1 MRLIRCR
8 LESVRRHRELE
19 VAFAPGL
26 TLIGGGNE
34 TGKSSLVE
42 AMHRTLF
49 VRATA
54 TGAAMRDLRST
65 VHAGHPQTEL
75 DFEAQ
80 GHHWSLQ
87 KSFSGS
93 SGTCRLSRLGEPAH
107 LGGDAEDRLAALLG
121 VEEIIG
127 SRQVNRILPSR
138 WAHLW
143 VMQGL
148 AGRNLLDLDGS
159 HYDLNGLI
167 AALENQAS
175 DSLQSPLDQ
184 HIHDQLEVL
193 VASSFTSRGVKQ
205 QSELWKRRQ
214 ELQQA
219 EQRHRDACQQLEMYE
234 AACQELDRNEQAL
247 RDLETVQ
254 APALQQQRRRFT
266 TLRDLQR
273 SLAPLIQEEQQ
284 RKQQLKTLMSLDA
297 ETESTDR
304 SIQSHR
310 CDLEK
315 AGDQVAQQSE
325 QLKARQAS
333 LNALEEQRQA
343 LEERGH
349 ALRRQQEI
357 RTLETRI
364 RDYQQRADLRAR
376 LRAQQGSLQ
385 NKLAAGPGQTTEAL
399 SSLQRW
405 QERLRELE
413 IRLNSMASSI
423 HLEAADQ
430 EVVLD
435 GVALPEGQTLQ
446 RSGPFRLQV
455 GEGVIVQVNPGEG
468 TGIAALTTERSQL
481 QAQVNEGLRQWGAQS
496 LEEAKE
502 QFRQRQQLS
511 QELALVTAR
520 LQQLDQQHP
529 AHADGAESLETLQQK
544 RSALQQDLGL
554 EAAFTMDSA
563 ALDQALLDCRAT
575 YKSVQDQTRALRAGL
590 DALERTLRTVQS
602 NQQERRVAV
611 ERQEAQQLQRR
622 QQRQTFVDSHGEPAQ
637 IQQELNGLT
646 ETICR
651 QQSKLLAL
659 TAEAGL
665 EREADVDQQL
675 AALEQQ
681 ELTLARRREDLNRE
695 QGGLL
700 ERCDRFGRSDL
711 HALVEEA
718 AAAMDLAIRAE
729 QQQTLVAEA
738 RQLLLRRFQE
748 ARRDLSRRYSMPLKQ
763 SINHFLAPLLL
774 EASDGCELNLDP
786 TKGLNALQLQR
797 SGRLFEFAQLSGGM
811 KEQFNA
817 ALRLAIA
824 DTLRSSHDGCLPLLF
839 DDAFTNTDPKR
850 LKSVLTMLRQAVDLG
865 LQVVVL
871 SCDPDPYRDI
881 ADACIMLPPLEPTV

>member
-54 TGAAMRDLRST
+54 TGAAVRDLRSAM
-65 VHAGHPQTEL
+65 HAGHPQIEL
-75 DFEAQ
+75 DFEAD

-87 KSFSGS
+87 KSFSGAG
-93 SGTCRLSRLGEPAH
+93 GTCRLSRMGAPAH
-107 LGGDAEDRLAALLG
+107 LGGEAEDRLASLLG

-148 AGRNLLDLDGS
+148 AGRNLLELDGS

-193 VASSFTSRGVKQ
+193 VAASFTSRGVKQ

-219 EQRHRDACQQLEMYE
+219 EQRHQDACQQLEIYE
-234 AACQELDRNEQAL
+234 SACEELDRNEKAL
-247 RDLETVQ
+247 RDLETGAV
-254 APALQQQRRRFT
+254 PELRQQRSRLT
-266 TLRDLQR
+266 ALLDLQR
-273 SLAPLIQEEQQ
+273 LLAPLIQEEQQ
-284 RKQQLKTLMSLDA
+284 LKQQLNSLKTLDS

-304 SIQSHR
+304 SIQAHR
-310 CDLEK
+310 RDLEK
-315 AGDQVAQQSE
+315 AVDQAAQQSE

-364 RDYQQRADLRAR
+364 RDHQQRDDLRAR
-376 LRAQQGSLQ
+376 LQSQQGSLQ
-385 NKLAAGPGQTTEAL
+385 NKLDAAPAQNTEAL
-399 SSLQRW
+399 SALQRL

-435 GVALPEGQTLQ
+435 GDAFLEGQTLQ

-455 GEGVIVQVNPGEG
+455 GGGVMVQVNPGEG
-468 TGIAALTTERSQL
+468 TGIAALTTERFQL
-481 QAQVNEGLRQWGAQS
+481 QEAFDEGLRQWGASS
-496 LEEAKE
+496 LDEARE
-502 QFRQRQQLS
+502 QLLQQQNLT
-511 QELALVTAR
+511 QELALVKAR
-520 LQQLDQQHP
+520 LQQLDQQRP
-529 AHADGAESLETLQQK
+529 VQVDGDESLETLRQK
-544 RSALQQDLGL
+544 LSALQQDLGL
-554 EAAFTMDSA
+554 EALFTMDST

-575 YKSVQDQTRALRAGL
+575 YKSVQEQTRALRPLL
-590 DALERTLRTVQS
+590 DALERNLSAVQS
-602 NQQERRVAV
+602 QRQERRVTV
-611 ERQEAQQLQRR
+611 ERLEAQQLQRR
-622 QQRQTFVDSHGEPAQ
+622 QQRQAFVETHGEAAQ
-637 IQQELNGLT
+637 IQRQLDVLT
-646 ETICR
+646 ETSR
-651 QQSKLLAL
+651 VQQSKLLAL

-665 EREADVDQQL
+665 ERTVDAERQL
-675 AALEQQ
+675 PSLEQQ
-681 ELTLARRREDLNRE
+681 EHNLSRRREDLNRE
-695 QGGLL
+695 QGSLL
-700 ERCDRFGRSDL
+700 ERCDRLGRSDL
-711 HALVEEA
+711 HALVEERA
-718 AAAMDLAIRAE
+718 AARDLAIRAE
-729 QQQTLVAEA
+729 QQETLVAEA

-748 ARRDLSRRYSMPLKQ
+748 ARRDLSRRYSMPLRQ
-763 SINHFLAPLLL
+763 SINRFMAPLLL
-774 EASDGCELNLDP
+774 EASDDCELNVDP
-786 TKGLNALQLQR
+786 TEGLNTLRLQR
-797 SGRLFEFAQLSGGM
+797 SGRSFDFAQLSGGM

-817 ALRLAIA
+817 ALRLAMA

-850 LKSVLTMLRQAVDLG
+850 LVSVLAMLRQAVDLG

-871 SCDPDPYRDI
+871 SCDPDPYREI
-881 ADACIMLPPLEPTV
+881 ADACVMLPPV

>member
-54 TGAAMRDLRST
+54 TGAAVRDLRSAM
-65 VHAGHPQTEL
+65 HAGHPQIEL
-75 DFEAQ
+75 DFEAD

-87 KSFSGS
+87 KSFSGAG
-93 SGTCRLSRLGEPAH
+93 GTCRLSRMGAPAH
-107 LGGDAEDRLAALLG
+107 LGGEAEDRLASLLG

-148 AGRNLLDLDGS
+148 AGRNLLELDGS

-193 VASSFTSRGVKQ
+193 VAASFTSRGVKQ

-219 EQRHRDACQQLEMYE
+219 EQRHQDACQQLEIYE
-234 AACQELDRNEQAL
+234 SACEELDRNEKAL
-247 RDLETVQ
+247 RDLETGAV
-254 APALQQQRRRFT
+254 PELRQQRSRLT
-266 TLRDLQR
+266 ALLDLQR
-273 SLAPLIQEEQQ
+273 LLAPLIQEEQQ
-284 RKQQLKTLMSLDA
+284 LKQQLNSLKTLDS

-304 SIQSHR
+304 SIQAHR

-315 AGDQVAQQSE
+315 AVVQATEQSE
-325 QLKARQAS
+325 QLKTRQAS

-364 RDYQQRADLRAR
+364 RDHQQRDDLRAR
-376 LRAQQGSLQ
+376 LQSQQGSLQ
-385 NKLAAGPGQTTEAL
+385 NKLDAAPAQNTEAL
-399 SSLQRW
+399 SALQRL

-435 GVALPEGQTLQ
+435 GDAFLEGQTLQ

-455 GEGVIVQVNPGEG
+455 GGGVMVQVNPGEG
-468 TGIAALTTERSQL
+468 TGIAALTTERFQL
-481 QAQVNEGLRQWGAQS
+481 QEAFDEGLRQWGASS
-496 LEEAKE
+496 LDEARE
-502 QFRQRQQLS
+502 QLLQQQNLT
-511 QELALVTAR
+511 QELALVKAR
-520 LQQLDQQHP
+520 LQQLDQQRP
-529 AHADGAESLETLQQK
+529 VQVDGDESLETLRQK
-544 RSALQQDLGL
+544 LSALQQDLGP
-554 EAAFTMDSA
+554 EALFTMDST
-563 ALDQALLDCRAT
+563 ALDQALFDCRAT
-575 YKSVQDQTRALRAGL
+575 YKSVQEQTRALRPRL
-590 DALERTLRTVQS
+590 DALERNLSAVQS
-602 NQQERRVAV
+602 QRQERRVTV
-611 ERQEAQQLQRR
+611 ERLEAQQLQRR
-622 QQRQTFVDSHGEPAQ
+622 QQRQAFVETHGEAAQ
-637 IQQELNGLT
+637 IQRQLDVLT
-646 ETICR
+646 ETSR
-651 QQSKLLAL
+651 VQQSKLLAL

-665 EREADVDQQL
+665 ERTVDAERQL
-675 AALEQQ
+675 TSLEQQ
-681 ELTLARRREDLNRE
+681 EHNLSRRREDLNRE
-695 QGGLL
+695 QGSLL
-700 ERCDRFGRSDL
+700 ERCDRLGRSDL
-711 HALVEEA
+711 HALVEERA
-718 AAAMDLAIRAE
+718 AARDLAIRAE
-729 QQQTLVAEA
+729 QQETLVAEA

-748 ARRDLSRRYSMPLKQ
+748 ARRDLSRRYSMPLRQ
-763 SINHFLAPLLL
+763 SINRFMAPLLL
-774 EASDGCELNLDP
+774 EASDDCELNVDP
-786 TKGLNALQLQR
+786 TEGLNTLRLQR
-797 SGRLFEFAQLSGGM
+797 SGRSFDFAQLSGGM

-817 ALRLAIA
+817 ALRLAMA

-850 LKSVLTMLRQAVDLG
+850 LVLVLAMLRQAVDLG

-871 SCDPDPYRDI
+871 SCDPDPYREI
-881 ADACIMLPPLEPTV
+881 ADDCVMLPPV

>member
-54 TGAAMRDLRST
+54 TGAAVRDLRSAM
-65 VHAGHPQTEL
+65 HAGHPQIEL
-75 DFEAQ
+75 DFEAD

-87 KSFSGS
+87 KSFSGAG
-93 SGTCRLSRLGEPAH
+93 GTCRLSRMGNPALLGAE
-107 LGGDAEDRLAALLG
+107 AEDRLASLLG

-148 AGRNLLDLDGS
+148 AGRNLLELDGS

-175 DSLQSPLDQ
+175 ESLQSPLDQ

-193 VASSFTSRGVKQ
+193 VSSSFTSRGVKQ

-219 EQRHRDACQQLEMYE
+219 EQRHQDACQQLEIYE
-234 AACQELDRNEQAL
+234 SACEELDRNEQAL
-247 RDLETVQ
+247 RDLESGTV
-254 APALQQQRRRFT
+254 PELRQQRRRLT
-266 TLRDLQR
+266 SLVDLQR
-273 SLAPLIQEEQQ
+273 SLVPLIQEEQQ
-284 RKQQLKTLMSLDA
+284 LKQQLNNLKTLDA
-297 ETESTDR
+297 ETESTGR
-304 SIQSHR
+304 SIQVHR
-310 CDLEK
+310 HDLER
-315 AGDQVAQQSE
+315 AVVQATQQSE
-325 QLKARQAS
+325 QLKTRQAS
-333 LNALEEQRQA
+333 LNTLEEQRHA

-349 ALRRQQEI
+349 ALRRQQEL

-364 RDYQQRADLRAR
+364 RDHQQRDDLRAH
-376 LRAQQGSLQ
+376 LQSQQASLQ
-385 NKLAAGPGQTTEAL
+385 NKLDAAPAKTKEAL
-399 SSLQRW
+399 SALQRL

-435 GVALPEGQTLQ
+435 GDALLQGQTLQ
-446 RSGPFRLQV
+446 RSGAFRLQV
-455 GEGVIVQVNPGEG
+455 GAGVMVQVIPGEG
-468 TGIAALTTERSQL
+468 TGLASLTTERSHL
-481 QAQVNEGLRQWGAQS
+481 QAEFDEGLRQWGASS
-496 LEEAKE
+496 LDEARE
-502 QFRQRQQLS
+502 QLLQQQQLT
-511 QELALVTAR
+511 QELALLKAR
-520 LQQLDQQHP
+520 LQQLDQQRP
-529 AHADGAESLETLQQK
+529 AQVDGNESLETLRQK
-544 RSALQQDLGL
+544 LSALQLDL
-554 EAAFTMDSA
+554 ESEVVITVDST
-563 ALDQALLDCRAT
+563 ALDQELLDCRAT
-575 YKSVQDQTRALRAGL
+575 YKSVQEQTRALRAGL
-590 DALERTLRTVQS
+590 DALERNLSAVQS
-602 NQQERRVAV
+602 ERQELRVTV
-611 ERQEAQQLQRR
+611 ERLEAQQLQRR
-622 QQRQTFVDSHGEPAQ
+622 QQRQAFVETHGESAQ
-637 IQQELNGLT
+637 IQRRLDALK
-646 ETICR
+646 ETSR
-651 QQSKLLAL
+651 VQQAKLLAL

-665 EREADVDQQL
+665 ERMADAERQL
-675 AALEQQ
+675 ASLEQQ
-681 ELTLARRREDLNRE
+681 EHNLSRRREDLNRE

-700 ERCDRFGRSDL
+700 ERCDRLGRSDL
-711 HALVEEA
+711 HALVEETS
-718 AAAMDLAIRAE
+718 AAMDLAIRAE
-729 QQQTLVAEA
+729 QQETLVAEA

-748 ARRDLSRRYSMPLKQ
+748 ARRDLSRRYSMPLRQ
-763 SINHFLAPLLL
+763 SINRFMAPLLL
-774 EASDGCELNLDP
+774 EASDDCELNVDP
-786 TKGLNALQLQR
+786 TEGLNALRLQR
-797 SGRLFEFAQLSGGM
+797 SGRSFDFAQLSGGM

-824 DTLRSSHDGCLPLLF
+824 DTLRSSHDGCLPLVF

-850 LKSVLTMLRQAVDLG
+850 LVSVLAMLRQAVDLG

-871 SCDPDPYRDI
+871 SCDPDPYREI
-881 ADACIMLPPLEPTV
+881 ADACVTLPAL

>member
-54 TGAAMRDLRST
+54 TGAAVRDLRSAM
-65 VHAGHPQTEL
+65 HAGHPQIEL
-75 DFEAQ
+75 DFEAD

-87 KSFSGS
+87 KSFSGAG
-93 SGTCRLSRLGEPAH
+93 GTCRLSRMGAPAH
-107 LGGDAEDRLAALLG
+107 LGGEAEDRLASLLG

-148 AGRNLLDLDGS
+148 AGRNLLELDGS

-193 VASSFTSRGVKQ
+193 VAASFTSRGVKQ

-219 EQRHRDACQQLEMYE
+219 EQRHQDACQQLEIYE
-234 AACQELDRNEQAL
+234 SACEELDRNEKAL
-247 RDLETVQ
+247 RDLETGAV
-254 APALQQQRRRFT
+254 PELRQQRSRLT
-266 TLRDLQR
+266 ALLDLQR
-273 SLAPLIQEEQQ
+273 LLAPLIQEEQQ
-284 RKQQLKTLMSLDA
+284 LKQQLNSLKTLDS

-304 SIQSHR
+304 SIQAHR
-310 CDLEK
+310 RDLEK
-315 AGDQVAQQSE
+315 AVDQAAQQSE

-364 RDYQQRADLRAR
+364 RDHQQRDDLRAR
-376 LRAQQGSLQ
+376 LQSQQGSLQ
-385 NKLAAGPGQTTEAL
+385 NKLDAAPAQNTEAL
-399 SSLQRW
+399 SALQRL

-435 GVALPEGQTLQ
+435 GDAFLEGQTLQ

-455 GEGVIVQVNPGEG
+455 GGGVMVQVNPGEG
-468 TGIAALTTERSQL
+468 TGIAALTTERFQL
-481 QAQVNEGLRQWGAQS
+481 QEAFDEGLRQWGASS
-496 LEEAKE
+496 LDEARE
-502 QFRQRQQLS
+502 QLLQQQNLT
-511 QELALVTAR
+511 QELALVKAR
-520 LQQLDQQHP
+520 LQQLDQQRP
-529 AHADGAESLETLQQK
+529 VQVDGDESLETLRQK
-544 RSALQQDLGL
+544 LSALQQDLGL
-554 EAAFTMDSA
+554 EALFTMDST

-575 YKSVQDQTRALRAGL
+575 YKSVQEQTRALRPRL
-590 DALERTLRTVQS
+590 DALERNLSAVQS
-602 NQQERRVAV
+602 QRQERRVSV
-611 ERQEAQQLQRR
+611 ERLEAQQLQRR
-622 QQRQTFVDSHGEPAQ
+622 QQRQAFVETHGEAAQ
-637 IQQELNGLT
+637 IQRQLDVLT
-646 ETICR
+646 ETSR
-651 QQSKLLAL
+651 VQQSKLLAL
-659 TAEAGL
+659 TTEAGL
-665 EREADVDQQL
+665 ERTVDAERQL
-675 AALEQQ
+675 TSLEQQ
-681 ELTLARRREDLNRE
+681 EHNLSRRREDLNRE
-695 QGGLL
+695 QGSLL
-700 ERCDRFGRSDL
+700 ERCDRLGRSDL
-711 HALVEEA
+711 HALVEERA
-718 AAAMDLAIRAE
+718 AARDLAIRAE
-729 QQQTLVAEA
+729 QQETLVAEA

-748 ARRDLSRRYSMPLKQ
+748 ARRDLSRRYSMPLRQ
-763 SINHFLAPLLL
+763 SINRFMAPLLL
-774 EASDGCELNLDP
+774 EASDDCELNVDP
-786 TKGLNALQLQR
+786 TEGLNTLRLQR
-797 SGRLFEFAQLSGGM
+797 SGRSFDFAQLSGGM

-817 ALRLAIA
+817 ALRLAMA

-850 LKSVLTMLRQAVDLG
+850 LVSVLAMLRQAVDLG

-871 SCDPDPYRDI
+871 SCDPDPYREI
-881 ADACIMLPPLEPTV
+881 ADACVMLPPV

>member
-54 TGAAMRDLRST
+54 TGAAVRDLRSAM
-65 VHAGHPQTEL
+65 HAGHPQIEL
-75 DFEAQ
+75 DFEAD

-87 KSFSGS
+87 KSFSGAG
-93 SGTCRLSRLGEPAH
+93 GTCRLSRMGAPAH
-107 LGGDAEDRLAALLG
+107 LGGEAEDRLASLLG

-148 AGRNLLDLDGS
+148 AGRNLLELDGS

-193 VASSFTSRGVKQ
+193 VAASFTSRGVKQ

-219 EQRHRDACQQLEMYE
+219 EQRHQDACQQLEIYE
-234 AACQELDRNEQAL
+234 SACEELDRNEKAL
-247 RDLETVQ
+247 RDLETGAV
-254 APALQQQRRRFT
+254 PELRQQRSRLT
-266 TLRDLQR
+266 ALLDLQR
-273 SLAPLIQEEQQ
+273 LLAPLIQEEQQ
-284 RKQQLKTLMSLDA
+284 LKQQLNSLKTLDS

-304 SIQSHR
+304 SIQAHR
-310 CDLEK
+310 RDLEK
-315 AGDQVAQQSE
+315 AVDQAAQQSE

-364 RDYQQRADLRAR
+364 RDHQQRDDLRAR
-376 LRAQQGSLQ
+376 LQSQQGSLQ
-385 NKLAAGPGQTTEAL
+385 NKLDAAPAQNTEAL
-399 SSLQRW
+399 SALQRL

-435 GVALPEGQTLQ
+435 GVALSEGQTLQ

-455 GEGVIVQVNPGEG
+455 GEGVMVQVNPGEG
-468 TGIAALTTERSQL
+468 TGIAALTTERFQL
-481 QAQVNEGLRQWGAQS
+481 QEAFDEGLRQWGASS
-496 LEEAKE
+496 LDEARE
-502 QFRQRQQLS
+502 QLLQQQNLT
-511 QELALVTAR
+511 QELALVKAR
-520 LQQLDQQHP
+520 LQQLDQQRP
-529 AHADGAESLETLQQK
+529 VQVDGDESLETLRQK
-544 RSALQQDLGL
+544 LSALQQDLGP
-554 EAAFTMDSA
+554 EALFTMDST

-575 YKSVQDQTRALRAGL
+575 YKSVQEQTRALRPLL
-590 DALERTLRTVQS
+590 DALERNLSAVQS
-602 NQQERRVAV
+602 QRQERRVTV
-611 ERQEAQQLQRR
+611 ERLEAQQLQRR
-622 QQRQTFVDSHGEPAQ
+622 QQRQAFVETHGEAAQ
-637 IQQELNGLT
+637 IQRQLDVLT
-646 ETICR
+646 ETSR
-651 QQSKLLAL
+651 LQQSKLLAL
-659 TAEAGL
+659 TTEAGL
-665 EREADVDQQL
+665 ERTVDAERQL
-675 AALEQQ
+675 TSLEQQ
-681 ELTLARRREDLNRE
+681 EHNLSRRREDLNRE
-695 QGGLL
+695 QGSLL
-700 ERCDRFGRSDL
+700 ERCDRLGRSDL
-711 HALVEEA
+711 HALVEERA
-718 AAAMDLAIRAE
+718 AARDLAIRAE
-729 QQQTLVAEA
+729 QQETLVAEA

-748 ARRDLSRRYSMPLKQ
+748 ARRDLSRRYSMPLRQ
-763 SINHFLAPLLL
+763 SINRFMAPLLL
-774 EASDGCELNLDP
+774 EASDDCELNVDP
-786 TKGLNALQLQR
+786 TEGLNTLRLQR
-797 SGRLFEFAQLSGGM
+797 SGRSFDFAQLSGGM

-817 ALRLAIA
+817 ALRLAMA

-850 LKSVLTMLRQAVDLG
+850 LVSVLAMLRQAVDLG

-871 SCDPDPYRDI
+871 SCDPDPYREI
-881 ADACIMLPPLEPTV
+881 ADACVMLPPV

>member
-54 TGAAMRDLRST
+54 TGAAVRDLRSAM
-65 VHAGHPQTEL
+65 HAGHPQIEL
-75 DFEAQ
+75 DFEAD

-87 KSFSGS
+87 KSFSGAG
-93 SGTCRLSRLGEPAH
+93 GTCRLSRMGAPAH
-107 LGGDAEDRLAALLG
+107 LGGEAEDRLASLLG

-148 AGRNLLDLDGS
+148 AGRNLLELDGS

-193 VASSFTSRGVKQ
+193 VAASFTSRGVKQ

-219 EQRHRDACQQLEMYE
+219 EQRHQDACQQLEIYE
-234 AACQELDRNEQAL
+234 SACEELDRNEKAL
-247 RDLETVQ
+247 RDLETGAV
-254 APALQQQRRRFT
+254 PELRQQRSRLT
-266 TLRDLQR
+266 ALLDLQR
-273 SLAPLIQEEQQ
+273 LLAPLIQEEQQ
-284 RKQQLKTLMSLDA
+284 LKQQLNSLKTLDS

-304 SIQSHR
+304 SIQAHR
-310 CDLEK
+310 RDLEK
-315 AGDQVAQQSE
+315 AVDQAAQQSE

-364 RDYQQRADLRAR
+364 RDHQQRDDLRAR
-376 LRAQQGSLQ
+376 LQSQQGSLQ
-385 NKLAAGPGQTTEAL
+385 NKLDAAPAQNTEAL
-399 SSLQRW
+399 SALQRL

-435 GVALPEGQTLQ
+435 GDAFLEGQTLQ

-455 GEGVIVQVNPGEG
+455 GEGVMVQVNPGEG
-468 TGIAALTTERSQL
+468 TGIAALTTERFQL
-481 QAQVNEGLRQWGAQS
+481 QEAFDEGLRQWGASS
-496 LEEAKE
+496 LDEARE
-502 QFRQRQQLS
+502 QLLQQQNLT
-511 QELALVTAR
+511 QELALVKAR
-520 LQQLDQQHP
+520 LQQLDQQRP
-529 AHADGAESLETLQQK
+529 VQVDGDESLETLRQK
-544 RSALQQDLGL
+544 LSALQQDLGL
-554 EAAFTMDSA
+554 EALFTMDST

-575 YKSVQDQTRALRAGL
+575 YKSVQEQTRALRPLL
-590 DALERTLRTVQS
+590 DALERNLSAVQS
-602 NQQERRVAV
+602 QRQERRVTV
-611 ERQEAQQLQRR
+611 ERLEAQQLQRR
-622 QQRQTFVDSHGEPAQ
+622 QQRQAFVETHGEAAQ
-637 IQQELNGLT
+637 IQRQLDVLT
-646 ETICR
+646 ETSR
-651 QQSKLLAL
+651 VQQSKLLAL

-665 EREADVDQQL
+665 ERTVDAERQL
-675 AALEQQ
+675 TSLEQQ
-681 ELTLARRREDLNRE
+681 EHNLSRRREDLNRE
-695 QGGLL
+695 QGSLL
-700 ERCDRFGRSDL
+700 ERCDRLGRSDL
-711 HALVEEA
+711 HALVEERA
-718 AAAMDLAIRAE
+718 AARDLAIRAE
-729 QQQTLVAEA
+729 QQETLVAEA

-748 ARRDLSRRYSMPLKQ
+748 ARRDLSRRYSMPLRQ
-763 SINHFLAPLLL
+763 SINRFMAPLLL
-774 EASDGCELNLDP
+774 EASDDCELNVDP
-786 TKGLNALQLQR
+786 TEGLNTLRLQR
-797 SGRLFEFAQLSGGM
+797 SGRSFDFAQLSGGM

-817 ALRLAIA
+817 ALRLAMA

-850 LKSVLTMLRQAVDLG
+850 LVLVLAMLRQAVDLG

-871 SCDPDPYRDI
+871 SCDPDPYREI
-881 ADACIMLPPLEPTV
+881 ADACVMLPPV

>member
-54 TGAAMRDLRST
+54 TGAAVRDLRSAM
-65 VHAGHPQTEL
+65 HAGHPQIEL
-75 DFEAQ
+75 DFEAD

-87 KSFSGS
+87 KSFSGAG
-93 SGTCRLSRLGEPAH
+93 GTCRLSRMGAPAH
-107 LGGDAEDRLAALLG
+107 LGGEAEDRLASLLG

-148 AGRNLLDLDGS
+148 AGRNLLELDGS

-193 VASSFTSRGVKQ
+193 VAASFTSRGVKQ

-219 EQRHRDACQQLEMYE
+219 EQRHQDACQQLEIYE
-234 AACQELDRNEQAL
+234 SACEELDRNEKAL
-247 RDLETVQ
+247 RDLETGAV
-254 APALQQQRRRFT
+254 PELRQQRSRLT
-266 TLRDLQR
+266 ALLDLQR
-273 SLAPLIQEEQQ
+273 LLAPLIQEEQQ
-284 RKQQLKTLMSLDA
+284 LKQQLNSLKTLDS

-304 SIQSHR
+304 SIQAHR
-310 CDLEK
+310 RDLEK
-315 AGDQVAQQSE
+315 AVDQAAQQSE

-364 RDYQQRADLRAR
+364 RDHQQRDDLRAR
-376 LRAQQGSLQ
+376 LQSQQGSLQ
-385 NKLAAGPGQTTEAL
+385 NKLDAAPAQNTEAL
-399 SSLQRW
+399 SALQRL

-435 GVALPEGQTLQ
+435 GVALSEGQTLQ

-455 GEGVIVQVNPGEG
+455 GEGVMVQVNPGEG
-468 TGIAALTTERSQL
+468 TGIAALTTERFQL
-481 QAQVNEGLRQWGAQS
+481 QEAFDEGLRQWGASS
-496 LEEAKE
+496 LDEARE
-502 QFRQRQQLS
+502 QLLQQQNLT
-511 QELALVTAR
+511 QELALVKAR
-520 LQQLDQQHP
+520 LQQLDQQRP
-529 AHADGAESLETLQQK
+529 VQVDGDESLETLRQK
-544 RSALQQDLGL
+544 LSALQQDLGL
-554 EAAFTMDSA
+554 EALFTMDST

-575 YKSVQDQTRALRAGL
+575 YKSVQEQTRALRPRL
-590 DALERTLRTVQS
+590 DALERNLSAVQS
-602 NQQERRVAV
+602 QRQERRVSV
-611 ERQEAQQLQRR
+611 ERLEAQQLQRR
-622 QQRQTFVDSHGEPAQ
+622 QQRQAFVETHGEAAQ
-637 IQQELNGLT
+637 IQRQLDVLT
-646 ETICR
+646 ETSR
-651 QQSKLLAL
+651 VQQSKLLAL
-659 TAEAGL
+659 TTEAGL
-665 EREADVDQQL
+665 ERTVDAERQL
-675 AALEQQ
+675 TSLEQQ
-681 ELTLARRREDLNRE
+681 EHNLSRRREDLNRE
-695 QGGLL
+695 QGSLL
-700 ERCDRFGRSDL
+700 ERCDRLGRSDL
-711 HALVEEA
+711 HALVEERA
-718 AAAMDLAIRAE
+718 AARDLAIRAE
-729 QQQTLVAEA
+729 QQETLVAEA

-748 ARRDLSRRYSMPLKQ
+748 ARRDLSRRYSMPLRQ
-763 SINHFLAPLLL
+763 SINRFMAPLLL
-774 EASDGCELNLDP
+774 EASDDCELNVDP
-786 TKGLNALQLQR
+786 TEGLNTLRLQR
-797 SGRLFEFAQLSGGM
+797 SGRSFDFAQLSGGM

-817 ALRLAIA
+817 ALRLAMA

-850 LKSVLTMLRQAVDLG
+850 LVSVLAMLRQAVDLG

-871 SCDPDPYRDI
+871 SCDPDPYREI
-881 ADACIMLPPLEPTV
+881 ADACVMLPPV

>member
-54 TGAAMRDLRST
+54 TGAAVRDLRSAM
-65 VHAGHPQTEL
+65 HAGHPQIEL
-75 DFEAQ
+75 DFEAD

-87 KSFSGS
+87 KSFSGAG
-93 SGTCRLSRLGEPAH
+93 GTCRLSRMGAPAH
-107 LGGDAEDRLAALLG
+107 LGGEAEDRLASLLG

-148 AGRNLLDLDGS
+148 AGRNLLELDGS

-193 VASSFTSRGVKQ
+193 VAASFTSRGVKQ

-219 EQRHRDACQQLEMYE
+219 EQRHQDACQQLEIYE
-234 AACQELDRNEQAL
+234 SACEELDRNEKAL
-247 RDLETVQ
+247 RDLETGAV
-254 APALQQQRRRFT
+254 PELRQQRSRLT
-266 TLRDLQR
+266 ALLDLQR
-273 SLAPLIQEEQQ
+273 LLAPLIQEEQQ
-284 RKQQLKTLMSLDA
+284 LKQQLNSLKTLDS

-304 SIQSHR
+304 SIQAHR
-310 CDLEK
+310 RDLEK
-315 AGDQVAQQSE
+315 AVDQAAQQSE

-364 RDYQQRADLRAR
+364 RDHQQRDDLRAR
-376 LRAQQGSLQ
+376 LQSQQGSLQ
-385 NKLAAGPGQTTEAL
+385 NKLDAAPAQNTEAL
-399 SSLQRW
+399 SALQRL

-435 GVALPEGQTLQ
+435 GVALSEGQTLQ

-455 GEGVIVQVNPGEG
+455 GEGVMVQVNPGEG
-468 TGIAALTTERSQL
+468 TGIAALTTERFQL
-481 QAQVNEGLRQWGAQS
+481 QEAFDEGLRQWGASS
-496 LEEAKE
+496 LDEARE
-502 QFRQRQQLS
+502 QLLQQQNLT
-511 QELALVTAR
+511 QELALVKAR
-520 LQQLDQQHP
+520 LQQLDQQRP
-529 AHADGAESLETLQQK
+529 VQVDGDESLETLRQK
-544 RSALQQDLGL
+544 LSALQQDLGP
-554 EAAFTMDSA
+554 EALFTMDST

-575 YKSVQDQTRALRAGL
+575 YKSVQEQTRALRPLL
-590 DALERTLRTVQS
+590 DALERNLSAVQS
-602 NQQERRVAV
+602 QRQERRVTV
-611 ERQEAQQLQRR
+611 ERLEAQQLQRR
-622 QQRQTFVDSHGEPAQ
+622 QQRQAFVETHGEAAQ
-637 IQQELNGLT
+637 IQRQLDVLT
-646 ETICR
+646 ETSR
-651 QQSKLLAL
+651 VQQSKLLAL
-659 TAEAGL
+659 TTEAGL
-665 EREADVDQQL
+665 ERTVDAERQL
-675 AALEQQ
+675 TSLEQQ
-681 ELTLARRREDLNRE
+681 EHNLSRRREDLNRE
-695 QGGLL
+695 QGSLL
-700 ERCDRFGRSDL
+700 ERCDRLGRSDL
-711 HALVEEA
+711 HALVEETA
-718 AAAMDLAIRAE
+718 AARDLAIRAE
-729 QQQTLVAEA
+729 QQETLVAEA

-748 ARRDLSRRYSMPLKQ
+748 ARRDLSRRYSMPLRQ
-763 SINHFLAPLLL
+763 SINRFMAPLLL
-774 EASDGCELNLDP
+774 EASDDCELNVDP
-786 TKGLNALQLQR
+786 TEGLNTLRLQR
-797 SGRLFEFAQLSGGM
+797 SGRSFDFAQLSGGM

-817 ALRLAIA
+817 ALRLAMA

-850 LKSVLTMLRQAVDLG
+850 LVSVLAMLRQAVDLG

-871 SCDPDPYRDI
+871 SCDPDPYREI
-881 ADACIMLPPLEPTV
+881 ADACVMLPPV

>member
-54 TGAAMRDLRST
+54 TGAAVRDLRSA
-65 VHAGHPQTEL
+65 VHAGHPQVEL
-75 DFEAQ
+75 DFEAD

-93 SGTCRLSRLGEPAH
+93 GGTCRLSRIGTSAH
-107 LGGDAEDRLAALLG
+107 LGGEAEDRLALLLG

-127 SRQVNRILPSR
+127 SRQVNRVLPSR

-167 AALENQAS
+167 AALESQAS
-175 DSLQSPLDQ
+175 ESLQSPLDQ
-184 HIHDQLEVL
+184 DIHDQLEAL

-219 EQRHRDACQQLEMYE
+219 EQRHQDACQQLEIYE
-234 AACQELDRNEQAL
+234 SACEELDRNEQAL
-247 RDLETVQ
+247 RDLETGAV
-254 APALQQQRRRFT
+254 PELRQQRSRLT
-266 TLRDLQR
+266 TLLDLQR

-284 RKQQLKTLMSLDA
+284 LKQQLKSLKSLDA
-297 ETESTDR
+297 ETESTSC
-304 SIQSHR
+304 SIQAHR
-310 CDLEK
+310 HDLEK
-315 AGDQVAQQSE
+315 AVVLATQQSE
-325 QLKARQAS
+325 QLKMRQAS
-333 LNALEEQRQA
+333 LNALEEQRHA

-349 ALRRQQEI
+349 ALRRQQEL

-364 RDYQQRADLRAR
+364 RDHQQRDDLRAQLQSQQTS
-376 LRAQQGSLQ
+376 LR
-385 NKLAAGPGQTTEAL
+385 NKIDAAPGQTNEAL
-399 SSLQRW
+399 SALQRL
-405 QERLRELE
+405 QERLRELQ

-435 GVALPEGQTLQ
+435 GDALLEGQTLQ
-446 RSGPFRLQV
+446 RSGAFRLQV
-455 GEGVIVQVNPGEG
+455 GGGVMVQVIPGEG
-468 TGIAALTTERSQL
+468 TGMASLTTERSQL
-481 QAQVNEGLRQWGAQS
+481 QAAFDEGLRQWGASS
-496 LEEAKE
+496 LDEARE
-502 QFRQRQQLS
+502 QLLQQQKLT
-511 QELALVTAR
+511 QELALVNAR
-520 LQQLDQQHP
+520 LQQLDQQRP
-529 AHADGAESLETLQQK
+529 AQGDGNESLETLRQK
-544 RSALQQDLGL
+544 LSALQQDL
-554 EAAFTMDSA
+554 EPETAFTMDA
-563 ALDQALLDCRAT
+563 TALDQALLDCRAS
-575 YKSVQDQTRALRAGL
+575 YKSVQEQTRTLRAGL
-590 DALERTLRTVQS
+590 EALERTLIAVQS
-602 NQQERRVAV
+602 ERQERRVTV
-611 ERQEAQQLQRR
+611 ERLEAQQLQRR
-622 QQRQTFVDSHGEPAQ
+622 QQRQALVETHGESAQ
-637 IQQELNGLT
+637 IQRQLDVLM
-646 ETICR
+646 ETSR
-651 QQSKLLAL
+651 VQQSKLFALA
-659 TAEAGL
+659 AEAGL
-665 EREADVDQQL
+665 DRTADAKMQL
-675 AALEQQ
+675 ASLEQK
-681 ELTLARRREDLNRE
+681 EHTLSRRREDLNRE

-700 ERCDRFGRSDL
+700 ERCDRLGRSDL
-711 HALVEEA
+711 HALVEETA
-718 AAAMDLAIRAE
+718 AARDLAIRAE
-729 QQQTLVAEA
+729 QQATLVAEA

-748 ARRDLSRRYSMPLKQ
+748 ARRDLSRRYSMPLRQ
-763 SINHFLAPLLL
+763 SINRFMAPLLL
-774 EASDGCELNLDP
+774 EASDECELNVDP
-786 TKGLNALQLQR
+786 TEGLNALRLQR
-797 SGRLFEFAQLSGGM
+797 SGRSFDFAQLSGGM

-817 ALRLAIA
+817 ALRLAMA

-850 LKSVLTMLRQAVDLG
+850 LVSVLTMLRQAVDFG

-871 SCDPDPYRDI
+871 SCDPDPYREI
-881 ADACIMLPPLEPTV
+881 ADSCVMLPPV

>member
-54 TGAAMRDLRST
+54 TGAAVRDLRSAM
-65 VHAGHPQTEL
+65 HAGHPQIEL
-75 DFEAQ
+75 DFEAD

-87 KSFSGS
+87 KSFSGAG
-93 SGTCRLSRLGEPAH
+93 GTCRLSRMGAPAH
-107 LGGDAEDRLAALLG
+107 LGGEAEDRLASLLG

-148 AGRNLLDLDGS
+148 AGRNLLELDGS

-193 VASSFTSRGVKQ
+193 VAASFTSRGVKQ

-219 EQRHRDACQQLEMYE
+219 EQRHQDACQQLEIYE
-234 AACQELDRNEQAL
+234 SACEELDRNEKAL
-247 RDLETVQ
+247 RDLETGAV
-254 APALQQQRRRFT
+254 PELRQQRSRLT
-266 TLRDLQR
+266 ALLDLQR
-273 SLAPLIQEEQQ
+273 LLAPLIQEEQQ
-284 RKQQLKTLMSLDA
+284 LKQQLNSLKTLDS

-304 SIQSHR
+304 SIQAHR
-310 CDLEK
+310 RDLEK
-315 AGDQVAQQSE
+315 AVDQAAQQSE

-364 RDYQQRADLRAR
+364 RDHQQRDDLRAR
-376 LRAQQGSLQ
+376 LQSQQGSLQ
-385 NKLAAGPGQTTEAL
+385 NKLDAAPAQNTEAL
-399 SSLQRW
+399 SALQRL

-435 GVALPEGQTLQ
+435 GVALSEGQTLQ

-455 GEGVIVQVNPGEG
+455 GEGVMVQVNPGEG
-468 TGIAALTTERSQL
+468 TGIAALTTERFQL
-481 QAQVNEGLRQWGAQS
+481 QEAFDEGLRQWGASS
-496 LEEAKE
+496 LDEARE
-502 QFRQRQQLS
+502 QLLQQQNLT
-511 QELALVTAR
+511 QELALVKAR
-520 LQQLDQQHP
+520 LQQLDQQRP
-529 AHADGAESLETLQQK
+529 VQVDGDESLETLRQK
-544 RSALQQDLGL
+544 LSALQQDLGL
-554 EAAFTMDSA
+554 EALFTMDST

-575 YKSVQDQTRALRAGL
+575 YKSVQEQTRALRPLL
-590 DALERTLRTVQS
+590 DALERNLSAVQS
-602 NQQERRVAV
+602 QRQERRVTV
-611 ERQEAQQLQRR
+611 ERLEAQQLQRR
-622 QQRQTFVDSHGEPAQ
+622 QQRQAFVETHGEAAQ
-637 IQQELNGLT
+637 IQRQLDVLT
-646 ETICR
+646 ETSR
-651 QQSKLLAL
+651 VQQSKLLAL

-665 EREADVDQQL
+665 ERTVDAERQL
-675 AALEQQ
+675 PSLEQQ
-681 ELTLARRREDLNRE
+681 EHNLSRRREDLNRE
-695 QGGLL
+695 QGSLL
-700 ERCDRFGRSDL
+700 ERCDRLGRSDL
-711 HALVEEA
+711 HALVEETA
-718 AAAMDLAIRAE
+718 AARDLAIRAE
-729 QQQTLVAEA
+729 QQETLVAEA

-748 ARRDLSRRYSMPLKQ
+748 ARRDLSRRYSMPLRQ
-763 SINHFLAPLLL
+763 SINRFMAPLLL
-774 EASDGCELNLDP
+774 EASDDCELNVDP
-786 TKGLNALQLQR
+786 TEGLNTLRLQR
-797 SGRLFEFAQLSGGM
+797 SGRSFDFAQLSGGM

-817 ALRLAIA
+817 ALRLAMA

-850 LKSVLTMLRQAVDLG
+850 LVSVLAMLRQAVDLG

-871 SCDPDPYRDI
+871 SCDPDPYREI
-881 ADACIMLPPLEPTV
+881 ADACVMLPPV

>member
-54 TGAAMRDLRST
+54 TGAAVRDLRSAM
-65 VHAGHPQTEL
+65 HAGHPQIEL
-75 DFEAQ
+75 DFEAD

-87 KSFSGS
+87 KSFSGAG
-93 SGTCRLSRLGEPAH
+93 GTCRLSRMGAPAH
-107 LGGDAEDRLAALLG
+107 LGGEAEDRLASLLG

-148 AGRNLLDLDGS
+148 AGRNLLELDGS

-193 VASSFTSRGVKQ
+193 VAASFTSRGVKQ

-219 EQRHRDACQQLEMYE
+219 EQRHQDACQQLEIYE
-234 AACQELDRNEQAL
+234 SACEELDRNEKAL
-247 RDLETVQ
+247 RDLETGAV
-254 APALQQQRRRFT
+254 PELRQQRSRLT
-266 TLRDLQR
+266 ALLDLQR
-273 SLAPLIQEEQQ
+273 LLAPLIQEEQQ
-284 RKQQLKTLMSLDA
+284 LKQQLNSLKTLDS

-304 SIQSHR
+304 SIQAHR
-310 CDLEK
+310 RDLEK
-315 AGDQVAQQSE
+315 AVDQAAQQSE

-364 RDYQQRADLRAR
+364 RDHQQRDDLRAR
-376 LRAQQGSLQ
+376 LQSQQGSLQ
-385 NKLAAGPGQTTEAL
+385 NKLDAAPAQNTEAL
-399 SSLQRW
+399 SALQRL

-435 GVALPEGQTLQ
+435 GVALSEGQTLQ

-455 GEGVIVQVNPGEG
+455 GEGVMVQVNPGEG
-468 TGIAALTTERSQL
+468 TGIAALTTERFQL
-481 QAQVNEGLRQWGAQS
+481 QEAFDEGLRQWGASS
-496 LEEAKE
+496 LDEARE
-502 QFRQRQQLS
+502 QLLQQQNLT
-511 QELALVTAR
+511 QELALVKAR
-520 LQQLDQQHP
+520 LQQLDQQRP
-529 AHADGAESLETLQQK
+529 VQVDGDESLETLRQK
-544 RSALQQDLGL
+544 LSALQQDLGL
-554 EAAFTMDSA
+554 EALFTMDST

-575 YKSVQDQTRALRAGL
+575 YKSVQEQTRALRPLL
-590 DALERTLRTVQS
+590 DALERNLSAVQS
-602 NQQERRVAV
+602 QRQERRVTV
-611 ERQEAQQLQRR
+611 ERLEAQQLQRR
-622 QQRQTFVDSHGEPAQ
+622 QQRQAFVETHGEAAQ
-637 IQQELNGLT
+637 IQRQLDVLT
-646 ETICR
+646 ETSR
-651 QQSKLLAL
+651 VQQSKLLAL

-665 EREADVDQQL
+665 ERTADAERQL
-675 AALEQQ
+675 TSLEQQ
-681 ELTLARRREDLNRE
+681 EHNLSRRREDLNRE
-695 QGGLL
+695 QGSLL
-700 ERCDRFGRSDL
+700 ERCDRLGRSDL
-711 HALVEEA
+711 HALVEETA
-718 AAAMDLAIRAE
+718 AARDLAIRAE
-729 QQQTLVAEA
+729 QQETLVAEA

-748 ARRDLSRRYSMPLKQ
+748 ARRDLSRRYSMPLRQ
-763 SINHFLAPLLL
+763 SINRFMAPLLL
-774 EASDGCELNLDP
+774 EASDDCELNVDP
-786 TKGLNALQLQR
+786 TEGLNTLRLQR
-797 SGRLFEFAQLSGGM
+797 SGRSFDFAQLSGGM

-817 ALRLAIA
+817 ALRLAMA

-850 LKSVLTMLRQAVDLG
+850 LVSVLAMLRQAVDLG

-871 SCDPDPYRDI
+871 SCDPDPYREI
-881 ADACIMLPPLEPTV
+881 ADACVMLPPV

>member
-54 TGAAMRDLRST
+54 TGAAVRDLRSAM
-65 VHAGHPQTEL
+65 HAGHPQIEL
-75 DFEAQ
+75 DFEAD

-87 KSFSGS
+87 KSFSGAG
-93 SGTCRLSRLGEPAH
+93 GTCRLSRMGAPAH
-107 LGGDAEDRLAALLG
+107 LGGEAEDRLASLLG

-148 AGRNLLDLDGS
+148 AGRNLLELDGS

-193 VASSFTSRGVKQ
+193 VAASFTSRGVKQ

-219 EQRHRDACQQLEMYE
+219 EQRHQDACQQLEIYE
-234 AACQELDRNEQAL
+234 SACEELDRNEKAL
-247 RDLETVQ
+247 RDLETGAV
-254 APALQQQRRRFT
+254 PELRQQRSRLT
-266 TLRDLQR
+266 ALLDLQR
-273 SLAPLIQEEQQ
+273 LLAPLIQEEQQ
-284 RKQQLKTLMSLDA
+284 LKQQLNSLKTLDS

-304 SIQSHR
+304 SIQAHR
-310 CDLEK
+310 RDLEK
-315 AGDQVAQQSE
+315 AVVQATEQSE
-325 QLKARQAS
+325 QLKTRQAS

-364 RDYQQRADLRAR
+364 RDHQQRDDLRAR
-376 LRAQQGSLQ
+376 LQSQQGSLQ
-385 NKLAAGPGQTTEAL
+385 NKLDAAPAQNTEAL
-399 SSLQRW
+399 SALQRL

-435 GVALPEGQTLQ
+435 GDAFLEGQTLQ

-455 GEGVIVQVNPGEG
+455 GGGVMVQVNPGEG
-468 TGIAALTTERSQL
+468 TGIAALTTERFQL
-481 QAQVNEGLRQWGAQS
+481 QEAFDEGLRQWGASS
-496 LEEAKE
+496 LDEARE
-502 QFRQRQQLS
+502 QLLQQQNLT
-511 QELALVTAR
+511 QELALVKAR
-520 LQQLDQQHP
+520 LQQLDQQRP
-529 AHADGAESLETLQQK
+529 VQVDGDESLETLRQK
-544 RSALQQDLGL
+544 LSALQQDLGP
-554 EAAFTMDSA
+554 EALFTMDST

-575 YKSVQDQTRALRAGL
+575 YKSVQEQTRALRPRL
-590 DALERTLRTVQS
+590 DALERNLSAVQS
-602 NQQERRVAV
+602 QRQERRVSV
-611 ERQEAQQLQRR
+611 ERLEAQQLQRR
-622 QQRQTFVDSHGEPAQ
+622 QQRQAFVETHGEAAQ
-637 IQQELNGLT
+637 IQRQLDVLT
-646 ETICR
+646 ETSR
-651 QQSKLLAL
+651 VQQSKLFAL
-659 TAEAGL
+659 TTEAGL
-665 EREADVDQQL
+665 ERTVDAERQL
-675 AALEQQ
+675 TSLEQQ
-681 ELTLARRREDLNRE
+681 EHNLSRRREDLNRE

-700 ERCDRFGRSDL
+700 ERCDRLGRSDL
-711 HALVEEA
+711 HALVEETA
-718 AAAMDLAIRAE
+718 AARDLAIRAE
-729 QQQTLVAEA
+729 QQETLVAEA

-748 ARRDLSRRYSMPLKQ
+748 ARRDLSRRYSMPLRQ
-763 SINHFLAPLLL
+763 SINRFMAPLLL
-774 EASDGCELNLDP
+774 EASDDCELNVDP
-786 TKGLNALQLQR
+786 TEGLNTLRLQR
-797 SGRLFEFAQLSGGM
+797 SGRSFDFAQLSGGM

-817 ALRLAIA
+817 ALRLAMA

-850 LKSVLTMLRQAVDLG
+850 LVSVLAMLRQAVDLG

-871 SCDPDPYRDI
+871 SCDPDPYREI
-881 ADACIMLPPLEPTV
+881 ADACVMLPPV